1 MRLALLTS
9 GLGVRALTRH
19 DWVTARRP
27 DWEMET
33 YRVFHERSNRYP
45 DHGQGF
51 RVRLIQ
57 IRPLRHTMS
66 IPRILVDLP
75 LEKAGQIILPAR
87 PSRHLVQVL
96 RLRAGNPL
104 ILFNGDGRDFPGRLV
119 IPTKDA
125 VVVELDEATEEEPAP
140 KLQIHLGIG
149 VSKGERMDWVIQK
162 AVELG
167 VTRIT
172 PLFTK
177 RTVSRLSGERL
188 QKRRKH
194 WRGILEAA
202 CEQSGRRRVPNLGDN
217 GSLAEWITQR
227 HPFPL
232 LLDHGGDAVLAEL
245 PAPAGAMTLLVGPE
259 GGLDPE
265 ERTSSMRAGFTAVR
279 LGPRILRTETAP
291 LAAIAAVQMLW
302 GDFRE

>member
-1 MRLALLTS
+1 MP
-9 GLGVRALTRH
+9 V
-19 DWVTARRP
+19 
-27 DWEMET
+27 
-33 YRVFHERSNRYP
+33 
-45 DHGQGF
+45 
-51 RVRLIQ
+51 
-57 IRPLRHTMS
+57 
-66 IPRILVDLP
+66 PRILVDLP
-75 LEKAGQIILPAR
+75 LEKTERIILPAR

-96 RLRAGNPL
+96 RLRAGDPL

-125 VVVELDEATEEEPAP
+125 GVVELDEPTEEEPTP

-177 RTVSRLSGERL
+177 RTVSRLAGERL
-188 QKRRKH
+188 QRRRQH

-202 CEQSGRRRVPNLGDN
+202 CEQCGRRRVPELGESR
-217 GSLAEWITQR
+217 SLAQWIAQR

-232 LLDHGGDAVLAEL
+232 LLDHRGDVVLAEL
-245 PAPAGAMTLLVGPE
+245 PAPEGAMTLLVGPE

-265 ERTSSMRAGFTAVR
+265 ERASLMRAGFTAVR

-291 LAAIAAVQMLW
+291 LAAIAAIQTLW